1 MTDHTEERRAIVRIH
16 AVWQR
21 HAQHRIPSLAEI
33 DPKEFGED
41 WSNCSVM
48 QIDAGVARPHAS
60 FSENGPDGKR
70 ISERLA
76 ETLLLLAQRHV
87 QRVLATAKPVSY
99 GGTASHEGKDIL
111 YRIVVL
117 PLSDDGIRINALLA
131 GMTYRDIPQAS
142 EFRVSDIAWCKSP
155 VNLHMSR
162 DDGSSEPVH
171 DPQDRRDVR

>member
-16 AVWQR
+16 AVWQL
-21 HAQHRIPSLAEI
+21 HAQRRIPSLAEV

-48 QIDAGVARPHAS
+48 QIDAGSARPHAS
-60 FSENGPDGKR
+60 FSENGPDR
-70 ISERLA
+70 NCISPRLA
-76 ETLLLLAQRHV
+76 ETLLMLTQRHV
-87 QRVLATAKPVSY
+87 HRVLATAKPVSY

-117 PLSDDGIRINALLA
+117 PLSEDGVRIDALLA

-162 DDGSSEPVH
+162 DDGSNDPV
-171 DPQDRRDVR
+171 PNAQDRREVR